1 VTTLAQAGPVAHER
15 RDLRGAATTS
25 PPMSRRLRGSEG
37 QAIVEFVIVL
47 PLVVTF
53 VFVLVQFG
61 ITFNNYLRVTDAA
74 RVAARAAAVARFN
87 GNLDDPCRAARDA
100 VAAASSDLVLQSCST
115 SGRPGDPVT
124 ITVTHR
130 WSVSLPLLPLSE
142 SGDLKGAATERLE

>member
-1 VTTLAQAGPVAHER
+1 VTTLAQEDP
-15 RDLRGAATTS
+15 LRTNDGTCAAKATTS
-25 PPMSRRLRGSEG
+25 PSMTRRLRGSEG

-61 ITFNNYLRVTDAA
+61 ITFNDYLRVTDAA

-87 GNLDDPCRAARDA
+87 GDDPCAAARAA
-100 VAAASSDLVLQSCST
+100 VVAASSDLVFQGCST

-124 ITVTHR
+124 ITVTHP
-130 WSVSLPLLPLSE
+130 WSVSLPLLPLSD
-142 SGDLKGAATERLE
+142 SGDLKSAATERLE

>member
-1 VTTLAQAGPVAHER
+1 MTTLAQEDPWHTNDGTCAAK
-15 RDLRGAATTS
+15 ATTS
-25 PPMSRRLRGSEG
+25 PSLIRRLRGSEG

-87 GNLDDPCRAARDA
+87 GGDPCSAAKA
-100 VAAASSDLVLQSCST
+100 VVDASSDLVWGDCQT
-115 SGRPGDPVT
+115 SGQPGDPVT
-124 ITVTHR
+124 ITVTR
-130 WSVSLPLLPLSE
+130 PWSVSLPLVGLGDQ
-142 SGDLKGAATERLE
+142 GDLKGVATERLE